1 MHRRNT
7 LGRMAVLAGLVLG
20 AASARADVMVYST
33 GFEPAQGYG
42 VADLNGQQ
50 AWEADLTPNDCVVQ
64 NADAASG
71 AQAVKITSDG
81 SNPGGWGLGA
91 KRLFADPTGT
101 DWIVTIAQQVKI
113 NALGGA
119 KYSIAVGDGVGDGT
133 PPAWPAAAMQF
144 QPDGRILVNGSTMYE
159 DDGVTLVT
167 WTPGQWKEAVLVLDY
182 HTQLVE
188 AYYDGVKITGAIPE
202 PFMEDHA
209 GLDRINVRTDNSAPP
224 TSWML
229 YDDLS
234 ITATPE
240 PASLSL
246 LALGGLGLLI
256 RGRRRRQAAVS

>member
-1 MHRRNT
+1 MKRRSG

-20 AASARADVMVYST
+20 AATARADVMVYST
-33 GFEPAQGYG
+33 GFEPAQGYT

-50 AWEADLTPNDCVVQ
+50 AWEADLTPNDCIVQ
-64 NADAASG
+64 NVDAASG
-71 AQAVKITSDG
+71 AQAVKITADG
-81 SNPGGWGLGA
+81 SGPNEEWDLGA
-91 KRLFADPTGT
+91 KRLFDDPTGT

-119 KYSIAVGDGVGDGT
+119 KYSIGVGDGVGDGVA
-133 PPAWPAAAMQF
+133 PLWPAAGMYF
-144 QPDGRILVNGSTMYE
+144 QDDGRILVNGI
-159 DDGVTLVT
+159 DTLFT

-202 PFMEDHA
+202 PFMEAHA
-209 GLDRINVRTDNSAPP
+209 GLDRINIRTDNSKPS

-246 LALGGLGLLI
+246 LALGGLGLLLRR
-256 RGRRRRQAAVS
+256 RGRK